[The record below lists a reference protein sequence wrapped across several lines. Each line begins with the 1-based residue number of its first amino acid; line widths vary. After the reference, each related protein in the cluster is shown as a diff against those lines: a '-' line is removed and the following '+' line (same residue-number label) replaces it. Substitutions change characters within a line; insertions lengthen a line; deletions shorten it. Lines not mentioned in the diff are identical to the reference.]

1 MSLQICLPCI
11 IVNKK
16 KYVLVSRAIRKCTL
30 KDIPLEN
37 VALTKLLFGAFENKA
52 MHNHWR
58 EIICLRGHG
67 INWRIDDGNPV
78 FVMEDS
84 TKYILI

>member
-1 MSLQICLPCI
+1 MACPFLLRHITLADVSTNLSTLHHSKQE
-11 IVNKK
+11 

-52 MHNHWR
+52 MHNH
-58 EIICLRGHG
+58 
-67 INWRIDDGNPV
+67 
-78 FVMEDS
+78 
-84 TKYILI
+84 